1 MISVMKPNPLDKF
14 FDSNA
19 FEMVDQT
26 KDKTAEEEFGAN
38 LGPNRIFEIEII
50 GPYQLVRF

>member
-1 MISVMKPNPLDKF
+1 MKPNPLDKF
-14 FDSNA
+14 VDSNA